1 MKNIITLS
9 KSAFQQFR
17 RIHRETASK
26 AIVFGLKGGGC
37 NGFEYQL
44 TPTNEE
50 LRAGDDLQIIRKDD
64 RNRNK
69 PPSDEDVVVHICGKS
84 LMHVIGTHIDWKK
97 DIMGESF
104 KFDNPS
110 AKASCGC
117 GTSFSPY

>member
-44 TPTNEE
+44 TPTNKE
-50 LRAGDDLQIIRKDD
+50 LRPGDDLQIIRKDD
-64 RNRNK
+64 RNRNVH
-69 PPSDEDVVVHICGKS
+69 PSDEDVVVHICGKS
-84 LMHVIGTHIDWKK
+84 IMHIVWKK